1 MLEKIEKVGDNYEYL
16 HENYQYARVTFFK
29 DYMNVKQVILK
40 GIEFYPLFDREI
52 TLDEIKSFY
61 KACINE
67 KWNMD
72 IKDFKK
78 RYENLV
84 DLVLY
89 DNCLIMLKFE
99 RKKYYEFFNIEKGY
113 TDPLD
118 NLFSDGNERLFAPYS
133 LKLELEYTTLSD
145 KTEKENMEFIFKNYI
160 DDFLVVKKI
169 ISNHLTIR
177 TEPLCIPDYIILL
190 KNNDEKNLKNKWNN
204 IKIIKG
210 LNLVN
215 ILIILNIRL
224 NQIFYFLNH
233 ILIFLN
239 LYY

>member
-16 HENYQYARVTFFK
+16 HENYQYAKVTFFK

-190 KNNDEKNLKNKWNN
+190 KNNDEKNLKNK
-204 IKIIKG
+204 
-210 LNLVN
+210 
-215 ILIILNIRL
+215 
-224 NQIFYFLNH
+224 
-233 ILIFLN
+233 
-239 LYY
+239 

>member
-118 NLFSDGNERLFAPYS
+118 NLFSDDNERLFAPYS

>member
-16 HENYQYARVTFFK
+16 HENYQYAKVIFFK

-52 TLDEIKSFY
+52 TFDEIKSFY